1 MTWQLLS
8 SAYLILGTATYLL
21 QRKLGQALPK
31 HKRLVTGF
39 FFIFI
44 HYPMGLLVALSL
56 SHNLDIGRLNALFL
70 LAGGWV
76 FPIINLLALRANKTV
91 DAGLFTILSN
101 IAPII
106 TIVTAYFLLHEHLD
120 HHQFLGAVI
129 ILASASLVTLPGLF
143 NRRKASLSSGLLFA
157 LACFLLT
164 GLATVYETWMLSR
177 IDLGAYLILGWG
189 SQTLW
194 TAVVTWPERKQLKVL
209 KIRKNF
215 APILGYALAN
225 SLKGICFV
233 AALKLSDSASLVTA
247 FTSFMAVMVVVAAY
261 FILKE
266 RSWLW
271 IKIGAAVAGSAGLFI
286 LNGVWHIAW

>member
-8 SAYLILGTATYLL
+8 IAYLVLGTATYLL
-21 QRKLGQALPK
+21 QRKLGQSLPQ

-56 SHNLDIGRLNALFL
+56 SHNLDIGWLNMAFL

-76 FPIINLLALRANKTV
+76 FPIINLLTLKANKTV

-106 TIVTAYFLLHEHLD
+106 TIVTAYFLLHEHLN
-120 HHQFLGAVI
+120 HHQFVGAVI

-143 NRRKASLSSGLLFA
+143 NRRRSRLSTGILFA
-157 LACFLLT
+157 LVAFLLT
-164 GLATVYETWMLSR
+164 GFATVYETWMLSR
-177 IDLGAYLILGWG
+177 IDLGTYLILGWG

-194 TAVVTWPERKQLKVL
+194 TAIVTWPERKQLKVL
-209 KIRKNF
+209 RIKKNF

-247 FTSFMAVMVVVAAY
+247 FTSFMAVTVVVAAY
-261 FILKE
+261 FILRE
-266 RSWLW
+266 RDWLW
-271 IKIGAAVAGSAGLFI
+271 IKIGAAIAGSIGLLI
-286 LNGVWHIAW
+286 LNGIWRAV

>member
-8 SAYLILGTATYLL
+8 TAYLILGTATYLL
-21 QRKLGQALPK
+21 QRKLGLALPE

-56 SHNLDIGRLNALFL
+56 AHNLDIGWLNVLFL

-76 FPIINLLALRANKTV
+76 FPIINLLTLRANKTV

-106 TIVTAYFLLHEHLD
+106 TIITAYFLLHEHLN
-120 HHQFLGAVI
+120 HHQALGVVI
-129 ILASASLVTLPGLF
+129 ILASASLVTLPGLL
-143 NRRKASLSSGLLFA
+143 NKKRNSLSTGILFA
-157 LACFLLT
+157 LACFILT

-177 IDLGAYLILGWG
+177 IDLGTYLIMGWG

-194 TAVVTWPERKQLKVL
+194 TALVTWPERKQLKILRL
-209 KIRKNF
+209 KKNF
-215 APILGYALAN
+215 APVLGYALAN

-233 AALKLSDSASLVTA
+233 AALKLSNSASLVTA
-247 FTSFMAVMVVVAAY
+247 FTSFMAVLVVVAAY

-266 RSWLW
+266 RDWLW
-271 IKIGAAVAGSAGLFI
+271 IKVGASIAGSIGLLI
-286 LNGVWHIAW
+286 LNGVWHIA